1 MVAVGA
7 ALPEAEEEAPP
18 VREPVEVPVAEA
30 PVPVAEPE
38 VAVAVTKPEELAV
51 TVEMSGELVS

>member
-1 MVAVGA
+1 LVAVGA

-18 VREPVEVPVAEA
+18 LVREPVEVAEA

-51 TVEMSGELVS
+51 TLEMSVEN

>member
-1 MVAVGA
+1 MGA

-51 TVEMSGELVS
+51 TLEMSVEN